1 MSETKNSARG
11 ERTSGETGGDEQKT
25 DEQRTT
31 ANTATGKPNAV
42 KRLFAV
48 FSKRLPAGRKPS
60 ASPSS
65 PEHPSVD
72 SRRLEEKALPPSG
85 TPRRQSRA
93 RWIASAVVLS
103 MLVAANWPFQY
114 SVSYSTQATWSEL
127 PFDFGFRTEDGLQA
141 IDPVEAGWPFRY
153 YIRHPFPNGPDQV
166 QWYGGALAWNLA
178 IALVFL
184 AIIWFYLRPSVRK
197 SNRVS
202 LADLLFVVTLIAS
215 AMGYWRWLIRQSEA
229 DQVVADQLATSGQV
243 LRQSYMPAILTDWVP
258 ESARTIWLRTTA
270 VDLQEPSDE
279 QLQWMCKLPYLRAL
293 RIGGGQYDQK
303 PLSRLPSMRYLQDL
317 RVAGTELDAETVFA
331 LSECSLLRQLNI
343 SHTNLAEDALQR
355 FAKLPQLSRLMA
367 METVIPFQAWQ
378 NCELKNQLEILVLSR
393 PKTGT
398 AGEIRL
404 ESWPQLR
411 RLAFQSLD
419 EPLNPSL
426 FEISVHDMPELEYFG
441 FDSFQLVD
449 LDLQRLPKLAN
460 IKVQYHNLQT
470 RMADNDQMPVEAW
483 VRNCTLKEIPL
494 IESFSFYVRDFETIQ
509 VEGCDAMEHL
519 AGTSMIVP
527 GVGDPDYDPT
537 ISSECSQRVIDQFGK
552 LNGPSLLRLRGC
564 DLRKVDFS
572 PLTEN
577 PAIASLDFQYCA
589 LAKQAA
595 DQIAKLSATSID
607 VRNAEV
613 GVGFVNSISAQ
624 VADLKSLLINSN
636 INALRVENQ
645 PELEMI
651 VFDQHK
657 KSQITALRL
666 INVPELRTPL
676 VLSPVGNY
684 LHVEAAPQL
693 PGLAVLSPLSKIRIS
708 GVAGLE
714 WFIGGG
720 EGMTDENVSEVL
732 KARALT
738 KLTIA
743 YPSASSKV
751 LNDVSHLRSLEQLA
765 LPGADL
771 DNDVFQQWD
780 IPATLTELDLR
791 DCGLSAATT
800 SRIISRGGWTQLLLG
815 GNEIDMSSLPE
826 LRKSPGLTAVSLGGV
841 TINQSVI
848 DAMGPLDYLSQ
859 VKLVGATI
867 EPGGL
872 SAIIDK
878 SDFLNELDLTGAT
891 ADWSE
896 IVPALRTHPSLMFR
910 LSPVDA
916 TVALITKLTAE
927 NRLIMERDAYETW
940 FQPQERKLLGY
951 DPRGF
956 AVYADPDDEEGPS
969 EFERP
974 DWAPDFFRPAPKIN
988 SPAGTVLVP
997 NAPVGPGARSVLG
1010 QLLRSINSAG
1020 ASVDDTDNLEDVEE
1034 Q

>member
-1 MSETKNSARG
+1 M
-11 ERTSGETGGDEQKT
+11 
-25 DEQRTT
+25 
-31 ANTATGKPNAV
+31 
-42 KRLFAV
+42 KRFFAV
-48 FSKRLPAGRKPS
+48 FSQRLRAEREPS

-65 PEHPSVD
+65 AEHPTAD
-72 SRRLEEKALPPSG
+72 APPLEKASPPSG
-85 TPRRQSRA
+85 TPGRQSHA
-93 RWIASAVVLS
+93 RWIASAVVIS
-103 MLVAANWPFQY
+103 VLVAANWPFQY
-114 SVSYSTQATWSEL
+114 SVSYSTPAKWSEL

-141 IDPVEAGWPFRY
+141 IAPVEAGWPFRY
-153 YIRHPFPNGPDQV
+153 YIRHPFANGPDQV
-166 QWYGGALAWNLA
+166 RWYGRALAWNLA
-178 IALVFL
+178 IALACL
-184 AIIWFYLRPSVRK
+184 AILLFYLRPSVRK

-215 AMGYWRWLIRQSEA
+215 AMGYWRWLVRQSEA
-229 DQVVADQLATSGQV
+229 DQVIADQLATNGQV
-243 LRQSYMPAILTDWVP
+243 LRQSYMPAILTEWVP
-258 ESARTIWLRTTA
+258 ASARTIWLRTTA
-270 VDLQEPSDE
+270 VDLQEPSNE
-279 QLQWMCKLPYLRAL
+279 QLQLMCKLPYLRAL

-317 RVAGTELDAETVFA
+317 RIAGTELDAETVVA
-331 LSECSLLRQLNI
+331 LTECSLLRQLNI
-343 SHTNLAEDALQR
+343 SHTNLAGDALPR
-355 FAKLPQLSRLMA
+355 FAKLPHLSRLMA
-367 METVIPFQAWQ
+367 METMIPLQAWQ
-378 NCELKNQLEILVLSR
+378 DCELKNQLEVLVLSR
-393 PKTGT
+393 PRTGT
-398 AGEIRL
+398 GGEIQL

-419 EPLNPSL
+419 EPLNSSL
-426 FEISVHDMPELEYFG
+426 LQISVHDMPELEYFG

-470 RMADNDQMPVEAW
+470 RMADNDQMPVDAW
-483 VRNCTLKEIPL
+483 VRNCTLKEIPQ
-494 IESFSFYVRDFETIQ
+494 IESFSFYVKDLETIQ
-509 VEGCDAMEHL
+509 IEGCDAMEHL
-519 AGTSMIVP
+519 AGTSTIVP

-552 LNGPSLLRLRGC
+552 LNGPPLLTLRGC
-564 DLRKVDFS
+564 DLRKVDLS
-572 PLTEN
+572 PLEGN

-589 LAKQAA
+589 LTKQAA

-624 VADLKSLLINSN
+624 VADLKSLQINSN
-636 INALRVENQ
+636 INAIRVENQ
-645 PELEMI
+645 SKLETI

-684 LHVEAAPQL
+684 LHVEAASQL

-720 EGMTDENVSEVL
+720 EGMNDENVSEVL
-732 KARALT
+732 KAQALT

-743 YPSASSKV
+743 YPSASSKAF
-751 LNDVSHLRSLEQLA
+751 NDVLQLRSLQQLA
-765 LPGADL
+765 LPGAAL
-771 DNDVFQQWD
+771 DNDLVQQWD
-780 IPATLTELDLR
+780 IPATLTDLDLR

-800 SRIISRGGWTQLLLG
+800 ARIISRGGWTQLLLG
-815 GNEIDMSSLPE
+815 GNEIDARSLPE
-826 LRKSPGLTAVSLGGV
+826 FKKSPGLTSVSLGGV

-848 DAMGPLDYLSQ
+848 DAMGPLDYLSR
-859 VKLVGATI
+859 VELAGATI

-872 SAIIDK
+872 TAIIDK
-878 SDFLNELDLTGAT
+878 SDYLTELDLTGAT

-896 IVPALRTHPSLMFR
+896 IVPALRSHPSLMFR

-916 TVALITKLTAE
+916 TVALITKLSAE
-927 NRLIMERDAYETW
+927 NRLIMESDAYETW

-956 AVYADPDDEEGPS
+956 AVYADPDDEDGPS

-974 DWAPDFFRPAPKIN
+974 DWSPEFFRPAPGMN
-988 SPAGTVLVP
+988 SPAGTVAVP
-997 NAPVGPGARSVLG
+997 NSPVGPGSRSVLG
-1010 QLLRSINSAG
+1010 QLLRSINSAVE
-1020 ASVDDTDNLEDVEE
+1020 SVDDSDNSGEGEE